1 MQGTKAQQISQAL
14 PSSDLS
20 TEKRGLRHSEVARRA
35 GIVAAL
41 HLLRENLSQRWY
53 IWRTAFRSFG
63 GHIRTQSAK
72 GLATVRLGP
81 HGHRGA
87 RNARTHVRTLY
98 SQKLLAIHPWA
109 DLQDLEMFLM
119 GFDAGET
126 WASDSRDRLYTEQIP
141 EVESSWITPETAHE
155 IHITLDMLKR
165 PLPRQSQRHRIYLAH
180 KSSLVYE
187 IGTALRRR

>member
-1 MQGTKAQQISQAL
+1 MQAAKAQPIAQAA
-14 PSSDLS
+14 PASRSS
-20 TEKRGLRHSEVARRA
+20 TEKYVLRYSEVARRA
-35 GIVAAL
+35 GLGAAL
-41 HLLRENLSQRWY
+41 HLLRENLSQTWC
-53 IWRTAFRSFG
+53 IWRTAFRSFH

-72 GLATVRLGP
+72 GQATVRLGP

-98 SQKLLAIHPWA
+98 TQKLLAIHPWA

-126 WASDSRDRLYTEQIP
+126 WASDSRDRLYREQIP
-141 EVESSWITPETAHE
+141 EAESSWITPETAHE

-165 PLPRQSQRHRIYLAH
+165 QWYKSQYESPRHQDPSP
-180 KSSLVYE
+180 SD
-187 IGTALRRR
+187 